1 MRRIKS
7 FLIGLT
13 AAAGL
18 AAGLAAVSPA
28 SAQDVP
34 FTYGVWRNPKNSVHV
49 EIKPCGGG
57 RACGVVIW
65 ANDDAKADARK
76 GGTPELVGLQLL
88 RDFQLQK
95 NGSWKGKVFVP
106 DLNMNFN
113 GTADF
118 PDATTMK
125 AKGCL
130 IGGFLCKS
138 QTWRRVDV
146 AARTTPSS

>member
-1 MRRIKS
+1 MLRMKS
-7 FLIGLT
+7 FLVVLAAIAGLT
-13 AAAGL
+13 AVAT
-18 AAGLAAVSPA
+18 PA
-28 SAQDVP
+28 SAQDAP
-34 FTYGVWRNPKNSVHV
+34 FTYGVWRNPKNTVHV

-57 RACGVVIW
+57 RACGNVVW

-76 GGTPELVGLQLL
+76 GGTPTLIGLQLL

-95 NGSWKGKVFVP
+95 NGSWKGRVFVP
-106 DLNMNFN
+106 DLNMTLS

-118 PDATTMK
+118 PDPTTMK

-130 IGGFLCKS
+130 LLFCKS

-146 AARTTPSS
+146 VASATPSS

>member
-1 MRRIKS
+1 MRRMKS
-7 FLIGLT
+7 FLVVLT

-18 AAGLAAVSPA
+18 AAGLAVAPPA
-28 SAQDVP
+28 SAQDV
-34 FTYGVWRNPKNSVHV
+34 FTYGVWRNPKNTVHV

-57 RACGVVIW
+57 RACGNVVW
-65 ANDDAKADARK
+65 ANEDAKADARK
-76 GGTPELVGLQLL
+76 GGTPNLIGLQLL

-106 DLNMNFN
+106 DLNMTLS

-118 PDATTMK
+118 PDASTMK

-130 IGGFLCKS
+130 LMFCKS

-146 AARTTPSS
+146 VASGTPSS

>member
-1 MRRIKS
+1 MKS
-7 FLIGLT
+7 FLVVLT
-13 AAAGL
+13 AAM
-18 AAGLAAVSPA
+18 GLAAVAPA
-28 SAQDVP
+28 YAQST

-65 ANDDAKADARK
+65 ANADAVADARK
-76 GGTPELVGLQLL
+76 GGTPNLVGLQLL
-88 RDFQLQK
+88 RDFALQK
-95 NGSWKGKVFVP
+95 SGSWKGKVFVP
-106 DLNMNFN
+106 DLNMTLS

-130 IGGFLCKS
+130 LLFCKS

-146 AARTTPSS
+146 VAGGTPSS

>member
-1 MRRIKS
+1 MRRMKS
-7 FLIGLT
+7 FLVVLTAIAGLT
-13 AAAGL
+13 AAAT
-18 AAGLAAVSPA
+18 SPA
-28 SAQDVP
+28 SAQDAP
-34 FTYGVWRNPKNSVHV
+34 FTYGVWRNPKNTVHV

-57 RACGVVIW
+57 RACGNVIW

-76 GGTPELVGLQLL
+76 GGTPNLIGLQLL

-95 NGSWKGKVFVP
+95 NGSWRGKVFVP
-106 DLNMNFN
+106 DLNMTLS

-130 IGGFLCKS
+130 LLFCKS

-146 AARTTPSS
+146 VAASTPSS

>member
-1 MRRIKS
+1 MRRTKS
-7 FLIGLT
+7 FLVVLA

-18 AAGLAAVSPA
+18 MTASSALADDS
-28 SAQDVP
+28 
-34 FTYGVWRNPKNSVHV
+34 FNYGVWRNPKNSVHV

-57 RACGVVIW
+57 KACGVVIW
-65 ANDDAKADARK
+65 ANDEAKADAKK
-76 GGTPELVGLQLL
+76 GGTPDLVGLQLL

-118 PDATTMK
+118 PDTTTMK

-146 AARTTPSS
+146 VASRGPSS

>member
-1 MRRIKS
+1 MRWVKS
-7 FLIGLT
+7 ITVL
-13 AAAGL
+13 
-18 AAGLAAVSPA
+18 LAAVGALSAALPA
-28 SAQDVP
+28 SAQDQ

-57 RACGVVIW
+57 RACGVVVW

-76 GGTPELVGLQLL
+76 GGTPNLVGLQLL
-88 RDFQLQK
+88 RDFALQK

-106 DLNMNFN
+106 DLNMTLG

-130 IGGFLCKS
+130 LLFCKS

-146 AARTTPSS
+146 VAGGTPAG

>member
-7 FLIGLT
+7 LLVGLT
-13 AAAGL
+13 A

-57 RACGVVIW
+57 RACGVVVW
-65 ANDDAKADARK
+65 ANDEAKADAKK

-138 QTWRRVDV
+138 QTWERVE
-146 AARTTPSS
+146 

>member
-1 MRRIKS
+1 MRWVKS
-7 FLIGLT
+7 VTVLLAAT
-13 AAAGL
+13 AALSVAL
-18 AAGLAAVSPA
+18 PA
-28 SAQDVP
+28 CAQDQ

-57 RACGVVIW
+57 HACGVVVW
-65 ANDDAKADARK
+65 ANEDAKADARK
-76 GGTPELVGLQLL
+76 GGTPNLVGLQLL
-88 RDFQLQK
+88 RDFALQK
-95 NGSWKGKVFVP
+95 SGSWKGKVFVP
-106 DLNMNFN
+106 DLNMTLG

-130 IGGFLCKS
+130 LMFCKS

-146 AARTTPSS
+146 VAGGQPAG

>member
-1 MRRIKS
+1 MRSVK
-7 FLIGLT
+7 T
-13 AAAGL
+13 AL
-18 AAGLAAVSPA
+18 ALLAAVAGLSAALPA
-28 SAQDVP
+28 TAQDAP

-57 RACGVVIW
+57 RACGNVVW
-65 ANDDAKADARK
+65 ATPEAQADARK
-76 GGTPELVGLQLL
+76 GGTPNLIGLQLL

-95 NGSWKGKVFVP
+95 NGSWKGRVFVP
-106 DLNMNFN
+106 DLNMTFS

-138 QTWRRVDV
+138 QTWRRVDAV
-146 AARTTPSS
+146 AVNAAS

>member
-7 FLIGLT
+7 LLVLLT

-18 AAGLAAVSPA
+18 MATAVPA
-28 SAQDVP
+28 SAQDS
-34 FTYGVWRNPKNSVHV
+34 FNYGVWRNPKNSVHV

-57 RACGVVIW
+57 RACGFVVW
-65 ANDDAKADARK
+65 ANDEAKADAKK
-76 GGTPELVGLQLL
+76 GGTPDLVGLQLL

-106 DLNMNFN
+106 DLAMNFN

-130 IGGFLCKS
+130 LLFCKS

-146 AARTTPSS
+146 AAGGSPAG

>member
-1 MRRIKS
+1 MRSTKAV
-7 FLIGLT
+7 LVVL
-13 AAAGL
+13 AALAGL
-18 AAGLAAVSPA
+18 STAPPA
-28 SAQDVP
+28 FAQSGV

-49 EIKPCGGG
+49 EIKPCGDGK
-57 RACGVVIW
+57 ACGNVVW
-65 ANDDAKADARK
+65 ANEDAKADARK
-76 GGTPELVGLQLL
+76 GGTPNLIGLQLL

-95 NGSWKGKVFVP
+95 NGSWRGKVFVP
-106 DLNMNFN
+106 DLDMTLS

-130 IGGFLCKS
+130 VGKFLCKS

-146 AARTTPSS
+146 AAGGSPAG

>member
-7 FLIGLT
+7 LLILLT
-13 AAAGL
+13 AV
-18 AAGLAAVSPA
+18 AGLAAVALPA
-28 SAQDVP
+28 SAQDS
-34 FTYGVWRNPKNSVHV
+34 FNYGVWRNPKNSVHV

-57 RACGVVIW
+57 RACGFVVW
-65 ANDDAKADARK
+65 ANDEAKADAKK
-76 GGTPELVGLQLL
+76 GGTPDLVGLQLL

-106 DLNMNFN
+106 DLNVTLG

-130 IGGFLCKS
+130 LLFCKS

-146 AARTTPSS
+146 AAGGSPNS

>member
-1 MRRIKS
+1 MRRMKS
-7 FLIGLT
+7 FLVVLT
-13 AAAGL
+13 ATAGL
-18 AAGLAAVSPA
+18 AAGLAVVSPA
-28 SAQDVP
+28 SAEDA
-34 FTYGVWRNPKNSVHV
+34 FTYGVWRNPKNTVHV

-57 RACGVVIW
+57 RACGNVVW
-65 ANDDAKADARK
+65 ANDDAKADAKK
-76 GGTPELVGLQLL
+76 GGTPNLIGLQLL

-106 DLNMNFN
+106 DLNMTLS

-118 PDATTMK
+118 PDASTMK

-130 IGGFLCKS
+130 LLFCKS

-146 AARTTPSS
+146 VASSTPSS

>member
-1 MRRIKS
+1 MLENVGMRWVKS
-7 FLIGLT
+7 VAVL
-13 AAAGL
+13 L
-18 AAGLAAVSPA
+18 AAMGALSAALPA
-28 SAQDVP
+28 SAQDQ

-57 RACGVVIW
+57 RACGVVVW
-65 ANDDAKADARK
+65 ANEDAKADARK
-76 GGTPELVGLQLL
+76 GGTPNLVGLQLL
-88 RDFQLQK
+88 RDFALQK
-95 NGSWKGKVFVP
+95 SGSWKGRVFVP
-106 DLNMNFN
+106 DLNMTLS

-130 IGGFLCKS
+130 LLFCKS

-146 AARTTPSS
+146 VAGGTPAG

>member
-1 MRRIKS
+1 MRRKKS
-7 FLIGLT
+7 FLVVLT

-18 AAGLAAVSPA
+18 AASLAAVSPA
-28 SAQDVP
+28 SAGEDSP
-34 FTYGVWRNPKNSVHV
+34 FTYGVWRNPKNTVHV

-57 RACGVVIW
+57 RACGHVVW
-65 ANDDAKADARK
+65 ANPDAMADAKK
-76 GGTPELVGLQLL
+76 GGTPNLIGLQLL

-106 DLNMNFN
+106 DLNMTLS

-130 IGGFLCKS
+130 LLFCKS
-138 QTWRRVDV
+138 QTWRRLDV
-146 AARTTPSS
+146 AGGSPSS

>member
-1 MRRIKS
+1 MRRFKS
-7 FLIGLT
+7 LLVVLGATLGLS
-13 AAAGL
+13 
-18 AAGLAAVSPA
+18 AVSPA
-28 SAQDVP
+28 MAQDT

-57 RACGVVIW
+57 RACGIVVW
-65 ANDDAKADARK
+65 ANDEAKADAKK
-76 GGTPELVGLQLL
+76 GGTAELVGLQLL

-118 PDATTMK
+118 PDASTMK

-146 AARTTPSS
+146 VAGGTPSS

>member
-1 MRRIKS
+1 MRWVKS
-7 FLIGLT
+7 VLVALS
-13 AAAGL
+13 AVAGL
-18 AAGLAAVSPA
+18 SAALPA
-28 SAQDVP
+28 SAADSN

-57 RACGVVIW
+57 SACGDVVW
-65 ANDDAKADARK
+65 ATDEAKADAKK
-76 GGTPELVGLQLL
+76 GGTANLIGLQLL

-106 DLNMNFN
+106 DLNMTFN

-118 PDATTMK
+118 PDASTMK

-146 AARTTPSS
+146 VAGGSPAS

>member
-1 MRRIKS
+1 MRWVKTS
-7 FLIGLT
+7 VVALT
-13 AAAGL
+13 AAIGL
-18 AAGLAAVSPA
+18 SAALPAAA
-28 SAQDVP
+28 ADQP

-57 RACGVVIW
+57 KACGYVVW
-65 ANDDAKADARK
+65 ANQEAKDDAKK
-76 GGTPELVGLQLL
+76 GGTPDLVGLQLL

-138 QTWRRVDV
+138 QTWRRVDEV
-146 AARTTPSS
+146 AGGTPRS

>member
-1 MRRIKS
+1 MRRMKS
-7 FLIGLT
+7 FLVVLT
-13 AAAGL
+13 STASLMAGL
-18 AAGLAAVSPA
+18 ASVSPA

-57 RACGVVIW
+57 RACGFVVW
-65 ANDDAKADARK
+65 ANDDAKADAKK

-146 AARTTPSS
+146 AARGMPSS

>member
-1 MRRIKS
+1 MRRMKS
-7 FLIGLT
+7 FLVVLTTIAGLT
-13 AAAGL
+13 AAA
-18 AAGLAAVSPA
+18 SPA
-28 SAQDVP
+28 VAQDAP
-34 FTYGVWRNPKNSVHV
+34 FTYGVWRNPKNTVHV

-57 RACGVVIW
+57 RACGNVVW
-65 ANDDAKADARK
+65 ANEDAKADARK
-76 GGTPELVGLQLL
+76 GGTPNLIGLQLL

-95 NGSWKGKVFVP
+95 NGSWKGRVFVP
-106 DLNMNFN
+106 DLNMTLS

-130 IGGFLCKS
+130 LLFCKS

-146 AARTTPSS
+146 VASATPSS

>member
-1 MRRIKS
+1 MRSVK
-7 FLIGLT
+7 LALAVLAATTGLAT
-13 AAAGL
+13 AA
-18 AAGLAAVSPA
+18 PA

-57 RACGVVIW
+57 RACGNVVW
-65 ANDDAKADARK
+65 ANADAQADARK
-76 GGTPELVGLQLL
+76 GGTANLIGLQLL

-95 NGSWKGKVFVP
+95 NGSWRGKVFVP
-106 DLNMNFN
+106 DLNMTLS

-118 PDATTMK
+118 PNATTMK

-130 IGGFLCKS
+130 IGAILCKS
-138 QTWRRVDV
+138 QTWKRVDSV
-146 AARTTPSS
+146 ASTTSPAS